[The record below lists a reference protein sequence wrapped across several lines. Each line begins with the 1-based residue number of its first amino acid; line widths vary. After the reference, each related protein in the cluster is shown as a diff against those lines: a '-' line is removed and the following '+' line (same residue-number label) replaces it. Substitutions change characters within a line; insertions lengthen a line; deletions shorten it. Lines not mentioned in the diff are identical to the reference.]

1 MALRPVSYPQRSV
14 ADLERCEESSDER
27 LTDDEAALMLLAALR
42 KVSRDLARESTL
54 RPGLI
59 QLTAKLEG
67 LLSYL

>member
-1 MALRPVSYPQRSV
+1 
-14 ADLERCEESSDER
+14 
-27 LTDDEAALMLLAALR
+27 MLLAALR